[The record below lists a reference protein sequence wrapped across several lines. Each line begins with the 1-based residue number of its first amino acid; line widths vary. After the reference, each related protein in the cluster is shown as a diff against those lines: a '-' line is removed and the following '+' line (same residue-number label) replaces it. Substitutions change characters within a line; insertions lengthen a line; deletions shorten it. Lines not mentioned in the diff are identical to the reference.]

1 MFISSEDYA
10 ISINHASTEL
20 TVVISETSYYIK
32 NRQLPI
38 AKQGEIIFHNLLFTI
53 VCLEIF
59 RLLILL
65 FKLMIDPLLRLIIAK
80 FQKKSDILPI
90 KMENVDHDTMTD
102 DDQDTTTDT
111 HNTTTTDHSVI
122 IPLDT

>member
-1 MFISSEDYA
+1 M
-10 ISINHASTEL
+10 HRLEL

-59 RLLILL
+59 RLFILL
-65 FKLMIDPLLRLIIAK
+65 FKLMIDPLLRLIIAN